1 MPIPAA
7 RASRVERKWTSLPS
21 MRISPAS
28 PAWTPAMIFISV
40 LFPAPFSPATP
51 WIEPGRSAKSTP
63 RNAWTPPNALVTP
76 LSSRRGGAI
85 CLPSGS
91 DQELLLHPDHA
102 VGVGLGDDGAVGD
115 DVLRDA
121 ARAGLLAVHDRVDAR
136 DDRAAMDAAGGV
148 AHRRV
153 HRAVLHRLD
162 RRRHR
167 VDAADLDLGAP
178 LGLHDLGSGER
189 HIVVMEE
196 RGVDLGVFRQQRF
209 PDARHLG
216 DIPVAGL

>member
-21 MRISPAS
+21 IRISPAS

-76 LSSRRGGAI
+76 VSSRRGAAI
-85 CLPSGS
+85 SARSAS

-115 DVLRDA
+115 DVLRGA
-121 ARAGLLAVHDRVDAR
+121 APAGLFP
-136 DDRAAMDAAGGV
+136 
-148 AHRRV
+148 
-153 HRAVLHRLD
+153 LHHPRCPPHG
-162 RRRHR
+162 R
-167 VDAADLDLGAP
+167 P
-178 LGLHDLGSGER
+178 
-189 HIVVMEE
+189 
-196 RGVDLGVFRQQRF
+196 
-209 PDARHLG
+209 
-216 DIPVAGL
+216 

>member
-7 RASRVERKWTSLPS
+7 RASRVERKWTGLPS

-28 PAWTPAMIFISV
+28 PACTPAMIFISV

-63 RNAWTPPNALVTP
+63 RNARTPPNALVTP
-76 LSSRRGGAI
+76 VSSRRGGAI
-85 CLPSGS
+85 CLRSGS
-91 DQELLLHPDHA
+91 DQELFLHPDHA
-102 VGVGLGDDGAVGD
+102 VGV
-115 DVLRDA
+115 
-121 ARAGLLAVHDRVDAR
+121 GLLAVHDRVDAR

-167 VDAADLDLGAP
+167 VDASDLGLGAP
-178 LGLHDLGSGER
+178 LGLHDLGSRER

-196 RGVDLGVFRQQRF
+196 GCVDF
-209 PDARHLG
+209 
-216 DIPVAGL
+216 